1 MLVNKFGD
9 PERKTAAKVSYQLLQ
24 LLQKHPAMQ
33 GVVVSEIERFL
44 MRPNL
49 NPRAIYISVIFLNQ
63 LVLDTTPAGGA
74 TARKLIG
81 ASLLHLYARLS
92 PFSLS
97 SARLSLRG
105 DDDTNVLISY
115 RRNQGPG

>member
-81 ASLLHLYARLS
+81 AS
-92 PFSLS
+92 PPPPSLS
-97 SARLSLRG
+97 LPTRVLSARR
-105 DDDTNVLISY
+105 
-115 RRNQGPG
+115 